1 VPSTAFDTFF
11 ACTIIVMAVLIA
23 TAFLGVTL
31 QARIAGTD
39 DINKDSY
46 LKAIADR
53 IVTYPGSP
61 TSWGAE
67 SAVPADFG
75 LAKYPLTGA
84 YQLDIDKLSRL
95 NRQNTNVLSYVD
107 MLNSA
112 KLNNMSLA
120 ISVKQVMD
128 LSVQQLAVH
137 DVFGVTYAE
146 LSVAASINSKPTGAE
161 LHCYV
166 VADGCFYNAS
176 AVIPSSGSY
185 TLTVHVPTD
194 AADGAVVVAFARSTF
209 DMRITSY
216 AVYSIADGVQETA
229 PASTGLSLSPQNYR
243 LSFTQPPEVS
253 VQNVY
258 ALTYSYNNNETTFQG
273 SSCGIPRLV
282 DNSPIVLVA
291 CGQNGSSYLQEWT
304 SYPQIP
310 LDAGS
315 TFTNSER
322 NVFGYLVTVEGVL
335 YRAEISL
342 GDIYR

>member
-1 VPSTAFDTFF
+1 MPSTAFDTFF

-31 QARIAGTD
+31 QARILGTD
-39 DINKDSY
+39 DTNKDSY
-46 LKAIADR
+46 LKAIADH

-67 SAVPADFG
+67 SLVPADFG
-75 LAKYPLTGA
+75 LAQYQSTGA
-84 YQLDIDKLSRL
+84 YQLDIDKLGRL
-95 NRQNTNVLSYVD
+95 NRQNTNVLSYVEL
-107 MLNSA
+107 LNSA

-120 ISVKQVMD
+120 IAVKQVMD
-128 LSVQQLAVH
+128 ISVQQLAVH
-137 DVFGVTYAE
+137 DVSGVTYAE
-146 LSVAASINSKPTGAE
+146 LSVSTSINSKPISAD

-166 VADGCFYNAS
+166 VADGYFYNAS
-176 AVIPSSGSY
+176 AAIPSSGSY

-194 AADGAVVVAFARSTF
+194 AADGAFVVAFARSTF

-216 AVYSIADGVQETA
+216 AVYSIAGGAQEST

-253 VQNVY
+253 VPNVY
-258 ALTYSYNNNETTFQG
+258 ALTYSYNNNITAFQG
-273 SSCGIPRLV
+273 SSCAIPRIV
-282 DNSPIVLVA
+282 DSSPIVLVA
-291 CGQNGSSYLQEWT
+291 CGRNSSSYLQEWT
-304 SYPQIP
+304 SYPQVP
-310 LDAGS
+310 LDVGS
-315 TFTNSER
+315 TFTNSEC